1 MEKLLVVLN
10 GMHIPMHVLQFA
22 MDTAKKNKYCIEA
35 LFLHEEQ
42 SHDLGYPFPNDLAL
56 TAETVTSE
64 TLAEEQEKLLADNIQ
79 FVEHECSI
87 VNVPC
92 TIQQR
97 VTLRELVQISASA
110 DLLLVDTKAVF
121 QNFELNDLF
130 TDVECPVCSVAA
142 TAAKPRHIVFA
153 FDGSEGSKYAI
164 RKFADLFPDL
174 PEADMHL
181 VSVDTD
187 NNKHGEFINDWLT
200 PRYKSLSTHLL
211 SGNEKE
217 ALVDF
222 LRQYPDDALVVM
234 GAFGR
239 SALSRLFH
247 PSLATAV
254 LNNTRLSL
262 FLAHE

>member
-1 MEKLLVVLN
+1 MKKLMLVLN

-22 MDTAKKNKYCIEA
+22 MDTAKKNGYGIEA

-42 SHDLGYPFPNDLAL
+42 SQDLGYPFPNDLAL

-64 TLAEEQEKLLADNIQ
+64 TLAEEQQKLLADNIQ
-79 FVEHECSI
+79 FIEHECSI
-87 VNVPC
+87 ANVPC
-92 TIQQR
+92 SIQQR

-110 DLLLVDTKAVF
+110 DLLLVDTKATF

-130 TDVECPVCSVAA
+130 TDAECPVCSVAE
-142 TAAKPRHIVFA
+142 TAAQLKHIVFA
-153 FDGSEGSKYAI
+153 FDGSEGSQYAI
-164 RKFADLFPDL
+164 RKFAALFPNL
-174 PEADMHL
+174 PEADVHL

-187 NNKHGEFINDWLT
+187 NGKHTEFINDWLT
-200 PRYKSLSTHLL
+200 PQYSSLSMHLL
-211 SGNEKE
+211 SGNEKD
-217 ALVDF
+217 ALIDF

-254 LNNTRLSL
+254 LINTRLSL